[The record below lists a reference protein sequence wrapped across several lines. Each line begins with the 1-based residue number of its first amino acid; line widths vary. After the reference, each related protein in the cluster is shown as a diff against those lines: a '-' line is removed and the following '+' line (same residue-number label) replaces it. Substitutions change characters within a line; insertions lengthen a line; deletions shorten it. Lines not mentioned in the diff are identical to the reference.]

1 MTTTSTTIR
10 MTGRDAI
17 AYAQAH
23 GLALS
28 TYTDP
33 TAEGRDGV
41 SIEEARRIAS
51 EDPSLVYLDIPAY
64 IVESLAEE
72 ATAAGDEA
80 LALACAAALD
90 GEEAS
95 QRIVIRALVDAAAQ
109 VGT

>member
-33 TAEGRDGV
+33 TAEGRASV
-41 SIEEARRIAS
+41 SVADARRIAS
-51 EDPSLVYLDIPAY
+51 EDPSLVYLDVPAHA
-64 IVESLAEE
+64 VERLADE
-72 ATAAGDEA
+72 AVTAGDEA
-80 LALACAAALD
+80 MAGTCESALAGDAAA
-90 GEEAS
+90 
-95 QRIVIRALVDAAAQ
+95 QRIVVRALVDAAAQ